1 MHHFGAHIV
10 HVAEHPPLFRRAM
23 GVYFYLIRVPE
34 EQALLTIAE
43 AIHGAP

>member
-1 MHHFGAHIV
+1 M

-23 GVYFYLIRVPE
+23 GDYFYLIRVPLE
-34 EQALLTIAE
+34 RDLLEIAE